1 MYTLREN
8 GKYLLTDQKKSS
20 IDDSGEIQKWTYG
33 DIITATINDIEHK
46 YCYIHKEGKKYQFIR
61 HEFFVDYIKEKNNRS
76 YEARNSPEALFLA
89 NYVLEIKKRSKC
101 CVCGCGENP
110 RVLVFDHVEPSK
122 KKHEISRLV
131 TRYANSSK
139 KRVETFQL
147 AVEEIAK
154 CVVMCHNCHS
164 LKTFENKCGR
174 EKQKSHYDSPEE
186 YLIKNGKS
194 TAVHLHLCQ
203 SDTVKQ
209 TSKEQNVEPKGTVCY
224 IV

>member
-20 IDDSGEIQKWTYG
+20 IDYSGEIKKWSYG

-46 YCYIHKEGKKYQFIR
+46 YCYIHKERKKYQFIR
-61 HEFFVDYIKEKNNRS
+61 HDFFVDYIKEKNNRS

-89 NYVLEIKKRSKC
+89 NYVLEIKKQNKC

-110 RVLVFDHVEPSK
+110 RVLVFDHIEPSK

-139 KRVETFQL
+139 KRLETFQL

-174 EKQKSHYDSPEE
+174 EKQKSYYDSPEDF
-186 YLIKNGKS
+186 LIKNGKS
-194 TAVHLHLCQ
+194 TITHLHL
-203 SDTVKQ
+203 Q
-209 TSKEQNVEPKGTVCY
+209 TINAIEQTIQEEIPQAVEQVL
-224 IV
+224 V